1 MNKIG
6 PFYSRA
12 ERASERTVPGT
23 GTHTICFFANRGQV
37 DMVKIL
43 CEHTLNQEMSMP
55 HALRADLV
63 IEHVD
68 NDVLVLDGQSST
80 VHRFTG
86 SHAEAIKHLDA
97 GENIEAFLTELA
109 DLDAAGL
116 LETESEGSAVSRR
129 GVLLGGSALAG
140 SAALAMSMPGVASA
154 QSAEPGLGVFDDL
167 DLSVSVNDP
176 GGSSDDPFYPVRFRV
191 FSDDSRF
198 VVGETWTLVVL
209 AAEADDSSADFVPLT
224 NVQATSPV
232 VGDQSWVLE
241 FADVQIPSDG
251 VKFAEP
257 SFIVRLEFGGF
268 TTEEIQ
274 VDY

>member
-1 MNKIG
+1 
-6 PFYSRA
+6 
-12 ERASERTVPGT
+12 
-23 GTHTICFFANRGQV
+23 
-37 DMVKIL
+37 
-43 CEHTLNQEMSMP
+43 MP

-97 GENIEAFLTELA
+97 GENIEAFSTELA

-154 QSAEPGLGVFDDL
+154 QSPGGGPEAEPLPASMRVEYKSF
-167 DLSVSVNDP
+167 
-176 GGSSDDPFYPVRFRV
+176 GSSPSRIQFALFDFASPF
-191 FSDDSRF
+191 DE
-198 VVGETWTLVVL
+198 GTEWTLEILSITDSNGDAVNPSPTSLTFEVPAG
-209 AAEADDSSADFVPLT
+209 AADINFGTITNNPLIVEIGDSSRSNLEIIVSISGEGRLF
-224 NVQATSPV
+224 SPI
-232 VGDQSWVLE
+232 E
-241 FADVQIPSDG
+241 
-251 VKFAEP
+251 
-257 SFIVRLEFGGF
+257 
-268 TTEEIQ
+268 
-274 VDY
+274 VDEYIS